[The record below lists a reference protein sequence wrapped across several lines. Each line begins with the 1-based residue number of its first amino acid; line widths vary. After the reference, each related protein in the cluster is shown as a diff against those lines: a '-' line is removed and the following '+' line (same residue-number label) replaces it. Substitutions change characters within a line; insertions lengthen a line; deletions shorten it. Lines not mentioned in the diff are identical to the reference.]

1 MIKKILVL
9 ILLASAGGVGYYVYQ
24 NKQVVLKHGPL
35 VLYGNVDIRD
45 VSLGFRVAGRIAQMR
60 FEEGDKVESGTILAV
75 LDKTPYEESLAIAQA
90 ELAQTE
96 AVLVN
101 AEKSYTRRVDL
112 VETGGVSKSDFD
124 ASIAAR
130 DQAAARV
137 ETAKARLEQAKT
149 QLEDTEIRSPNS
161 GTILTRVC
169 EPGSIVAVGAP
180 VYTLALDNPVWIR
193 TYVDEVNLGRIYPG
207 QKAHITTDSGGSYEG
222 QVGFISP
229 QAEFT
234 PKNVETT
241 QLRTN
246 LVYRLRII
254 VDSPDNSLRQGMPVT
269 VTMENGKAG
278 Q

>member
-1 MIKKILVL
+1 MIKKIVL
-9 ILLASAGGVGYYVYQ
+9 LIFLATAAGVGYYVYQ
-24 NKQVVLKHGPL
+24 NRQAQTQGGPL

-60 FEEGDKVESGTILAV
+60 FEEGDKVEQGTILAV
-75 LDKTPYEESLAIAQA
+75 LDKTPYEELLAIAQA

-101 AEKSYTRRVDL
+101 AEKNYTRRAEL
-112 VETGGVSKSDFD
+112 VKTGGVSKSDFD
-124 ASIAAR
+124 ESLAAR
-130 DQAAARV
+130 DQATARV

-149 QLEDTEIRSPNS
+149 QLEDTEIRSPNN

-254 VDSPDNSLRQGMPVT
+254 VDSPDHSLRQGMPVT